1 MVYETF
7 QSGRRSLTGVAMILL
22 VSFGN
27 TAVLAA
33 DDNLF
38 DKNRHLTSEQLVEAV
53 SSNNPTLPA
62 LQAAWQAA
70 QSRIE
75 PAAAL
80 DDPVLSYTAAPR
92 TAGEDNLDFGQK
104 LELSQ
109 KLPCPGKRRLR
120 GESAQHEAEAA
131 REDIDTV
138 RLKLAA
144 ASRSLF
150 ADWYFIHEAVRINRV
165 NQDLLQEFRRIA
177 ETQYST
183 GRASK
188 QDALRADVEFNL
200 LKHRDIVLE
209 RERREILAR
218 VNTLL
223 NRTPDAPLPPPASV
237 AMPGALPDV
246 ATLRAR
252 ALAARPELK
261 ALAAQIEALKTKTDL
276 ARREFYPDFNV
287 RAGYNS
293 LWDRD
298 EKRLSVGV
306 AINLPLDQSKR
317 RAAEDEARARS
328 KRAEWT
334 LSDQAAEVAGEVQ
347 RAYDRVAESR
357 HVLALYRDRLLPLA
371 EENLDAAK
379 TDYQSGHG
387 DFLTLVT
394 TEKNLH
400 QTQLQAEQALAD
412 LHRRLAELQRAVGTD
427 TPLTLNEPQ
436 RVTP

>member
-7 QSGRRSLTGVAMILL
+7 QCGRRSLTGVAMILL

-53 SSNNPTLPA
+53 SANNPTLPA

-80 DDPVLSYTAAPR
+80 DDPMLSYTAAPR

-109 KLPCPGKRRLR
+109 KLPWPGKRRLL
-120 GESAQHEAEAA
+120 GESAQHEAKAA

-177 ETQYST
+177 ETKYST

-218 VNTLL
+218 INTLL
-223 NRTPDAPLPPPASV
+223 NRTPDTPLPAPAPV
-237 AMPGALPDV
+237 ATPAALPDV
-246 ATLRAR
+246 ATLRVR

-334 LSDQAAEVAGEVQ
+334 LTDQVAEVAGEVQ

-379 TDYQSGHG
+379 ADYQSGHG

-412 LHRRLAELQRAVGTD
+412 LHRRLAELQRAVGTE